1 MHYVAL
7 FTTDYL
13 TTFGFVHFFNS
24 RAGSR
29 EEEIDLAH
37 PPLRIFAR
45 LFMRRARTRSI
56 RTGWDPVH
64 GTISLWRY
72 SFSDTRHIAFFVP
85 GKMLLLPRPPLT
97 VSWIAKKPLI

>member
-13 TTFGFVHFFNS
+13 TTVGFVHFFNS

-45 LFMRRARTRSI
+45 LFTRRARTRSI

-72 SFSDTRHIAFFVP
+72 SFSDTSHSSSREKYFSSPV
-85 GKMLLLPRPPLT
+85 LLSLFLGSRR
-97 VSWIAKKPLI
+97 SR